1 MLDNRY
7 FAHVRL
13 GGFILAAV
21 IALFYVQ
28 PALAQS
34 ATHVVQPGDT
44 LANIAAAYGV
54 SANSL
59 ISANG
64 IGDVN
69 QLWVGQSLVIP
80 GASSGSN
87 SGGWSAASS
96 DGSYVTVQA
105 GDTLAIIAARYGM
118 SAGALMQLNGIANPD
133 HIWVGQQL
141 AVDGSGYSAP
151 AAAPAVASSSGAVHV
166 VQPGET
172 LSQIAQ
178 AYGTTMQALLNANGL
193 ANADHV
199 WVGQQLAISGQG
211 NAGYGSPAYA
221 FGPKRIE
228 VSLST
233 QTLNAWQG
241 DTLVLSTYI
250 SSGTYDYPTVQ
261 GHFQIY
267 NKLPSQ
273 RMYGPGYDIP
283 GVPWVMYFW
292 ADYALHGAFWHN
304 NFGTPM
310 SHGCINLRTDQAE
323 FLYNWADV
331 GTDVY
336 VTW

>member
-1 MLDNRY
+1 MLLNT
-7 FAHVRL
+7 
-13 GGFILAAV
+13 
-21 IALFYVQ
+21 Q

-54 SANSL
+54 SASSL
-59 ISANG
+59 IAANG
-64 IGDVN
+64 IVDVDHV
-69 QLWVGQSLVIP
+69 WVGQSLIIP
-80 GASSGSN
+80 GASSGSAG
-87 SGGWSAASS
+87 SWRASS
-96 DGSYVTVQA
+96 SGGSYVTVQS
-105 GDTLAIIAARYGM
+105 GDTLSNIAARYGM
-118 SAGALMQLNGIANPD
+118 SAGALMQLNGIADPN

-141 AVDGSGYSAP
+141 AVGSSGYSAP
-151 AAAPAVASSSGAVHV
+151 AAAPAIAASSGALHV

-178 AYGTTMQALLNANGL
+178 TYGTTMQALLNANGL

-199 WVGQQLAISGQG
+199 WVGQQLVIAGQG
-211 NAGYGSPAYA
+211 STGYGDPANA

-228 VSLST
+228 VSLSS

-241 DTLVLSTYI
+241 DTLILSTYI
-250 SSGTYDYPTVQ
+250 SSGTYNYPTVQ

-267 NKLPSQ
+267 TKLPSQ
-273 RMYGPGYDIP
+273 RMYGPGYDIE

-292 ADYALHGAFWHN
+292 QDYALHGAFWHN

-336 VTW
+336 VEW

>member
-1 MLDNRY
+1 M
-7 FAHVRL
+7 RL
-13 GGFILAAV
+13 NPRFYTLPLIAFILAAAT
-21 IALFYVQ
+21 ICLTTQ

-34 ATHVVQPGDT
+34 ATHVVQSGDT

-54 SANSL
+54 STGSL
-59 ISANG
+59 IAANG
-64 IGDVN
+64 IADVN
-69 QLWVGQSLVIP
+69 HVWVGQSLVIP
-80 GASSGSN
+80 GASSGSAN
-87 SGGWSAASS
+87 SWSASS
-96 DGSYVTVQA
+96 SGGSYVTVQP
-105 GDTLAIIAARYGM
+105 GDTLAKIAARYGM

-141 AVDGSGYSAP
+141 AVDGGGYSAP
-151 AAAPAVASSSGAVHV
+151 AAAPVVATSSGAMHV

-178 AYGTTMQALLNANGL
+178 TYGTTMQALLNANGL

-199 WVGQQLAISGQG
+199 WVGQQLVIAGQG
-211 NAGYGSPAYA
+211 SGGYGAAAYA

-228 VSLST
+228 VDLSS

-250 SSGTYDYPTVQ
+250 SSGTYNYPTVQ

-273 RMYGPGYDIP
+273 RMYGPGYDIE

-292 ADYALHGAFWHN
+292 QDFALHGAFWHN

-310 SHGCINLRTDQAE
+310 SHGCINLRPDQAE
-323 FLYNWADV
+323 FLYNWADM

-336 VTW
+336 VGW